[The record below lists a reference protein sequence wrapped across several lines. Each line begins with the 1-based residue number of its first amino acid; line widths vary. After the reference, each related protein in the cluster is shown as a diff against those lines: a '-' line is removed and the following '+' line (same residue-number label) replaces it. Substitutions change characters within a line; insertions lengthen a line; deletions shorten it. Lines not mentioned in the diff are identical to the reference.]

1 MTCFVRAAWCNNSP
15 YDVEAANFI
24 PSVIV
29 DILLIIHGTQ
39 TLGCLLALLLL
50 IGVQLRL
57 PQFDERPCLPPFKYA
72 ELLVKLMPPVR
83 KTSPQDQ

>member
-1 MTCFVRAAWCNNSP
+1 MTCFVRAAWCKNSP
-15 YDVEAANFI
+15 YDVEANFI